1 MNEIAKNS
9 LSKTEQDFEV
19 ILDKVYYGQLIIDGN
34 QKYTLGSSE
43 YKYNAMQL
51 HLSKHALEVLAK
63 ENVKDAEITDKD
75 LVSVYEE
82 ILSVVNKYFELYDI
96 NKFRQKLNEGLEI
109 FRKLPV
115 YNVYESN
122 KIKQV
127 GKFEVLNRILM
138 GLHANAM
145 ITDLKVLGIKTKLG
159 QMQVNG
165 GIKLSPDAK
174 LIYQSPTGIFSRA
187 VRVKD
192 LG

>member
-1 MNEIAKNS
+1 
-9 LSKTEQDFEV
+9 
-19 ILDKVYYGQLIIDGN
+19 
-34 QKYTLGSSE
+34 
-43 YKYNAMQL
+43 MQL